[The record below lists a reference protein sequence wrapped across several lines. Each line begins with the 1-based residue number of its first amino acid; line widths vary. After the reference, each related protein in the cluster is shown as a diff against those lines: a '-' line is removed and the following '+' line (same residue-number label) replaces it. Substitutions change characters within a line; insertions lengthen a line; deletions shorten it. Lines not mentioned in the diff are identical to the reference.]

1 MYMKYRFLLVA
12 CALLFVGTSV
22 HATPNHKV
30 DIKEATVF
38 LRGAELYST
47 AKVNLQAGETEVIF
61 TNIAGYINTNSLN
74 VGATNGAVV
83 QSATFMKNYLQEEI
97 MSPRAK
103 EIKDSI
109 DLLQDKRN
117 TNKNRI
123 KTVEEQIAIIQ
134 NNRKIGG
141 SDKGLS
147 VSELQQMLAL
157 VKSNMNKLLDE
168 KTDYTNIEQE
178 LAKKVQQLQRQL
190 QEEKQKGFVPGG
202 QIKVKFYAK
211 RATTSNITITYLVN
225 NAGWTPT
232 YDIRVANVNAP
243 VELGYKA
250 HVHQNSGISWDKVKL
265 TLSTGNPTQGAQAPT
280 LNPWH
285 LAFYTPRPYSYENKA
300 NVSIAGARG
309 NRTQYEVDE
318 LQAYRAA
325 DANMANKDKMPQS
338 NIGNYVSVN
347 NSGVNTVFDIDLPYT
362 IPSDG
367 KQVNVAIKTAK
378 LNATYRYFAVP
389 KLDRDVFL
397 QARITDWE
405 DLDLLPAQ
413 TNIFYEGTYVGQGY
427 IDVRNVKDTFN
438 LSLGRDKKV
447 VVRRELDK
455 KMCSVK
461 TIGTNIREQFEYKIS
476 IRNTRKENIE
486 LVLLDQIPVSND
498 KSIEIDDKK
507 YDGGSYNEITGAVEW
522 KLNLEPSATKEVR
535 IGYTVKF
542 PKGKKLNL

>member
-1 MYMKYRFLLVA
+1 MLYRKLLVV
-12 CALLFVGTSV
+12 CALLFAGTTV
-22 HATPNHKV
+22 HSTPKHKV

-38 LRGAELYST
+38 LSGAELYST
-47 AKVNLQAGETEVIF
+47 AKINIQAGESEVIF
-61 TNIAGYINTNSLN
+61 TNVAGYINTNSLN
-74 VGATNGAVV
+74 VGVNNGVVV
-83 QSATFMKNYLQEEI
+83 QSATFLKDYLQEEI
-97 MSPRAK
+97 LSPRAK

-109 DLLQDKRN
+109 ELLQDKRN
-117 TNKNRI
+117 LNKNKI
-123 KTVEEQIAIIQ
+123 TTVDEQIAIIQ
-134 NNRKIGG
+134 SNRKIGG
-141 SDKGLS
+141 ESKGLS
-147 VSELQQMLAL
+147 ASELQQMLSL
-157 VKSNMNKLLDE
+157 VKNNMNALLDE
-168 KTDYTNIEQE
+168 KTKYTNLEHD
-178 LAKKVQQLQRQL
+178 LVKKVKLLEQQLR
-190 QEEKQKGFVPGG
+190 EEKQKGFVPGG

-211 RATTSNITITYLVN
+211 RATTSNVTITYLVK

-250 HVHQNSGISWDKVKL
+250 HVYQNSGINWDKIKL

-280 LNPWH
+280 LSPWH

-300 NVSIAGARG
+300 NVSTAGARG
-309 NRTQYEVDE
+309 DGNRYVIDGVQVYGERGIN
-318 LQAYRAA
+318 LA
-325 DANMANKDKMPQS
+325 DKAKAPQS
-338 NIGNYVSVN
+338 DIGNYVNVN

-389 KLDRDVFL
+389 KLDRDAFL

-507 YDGGSYNEITGAVEW
+507 YDGGSYNETTGAVEW
-522 KLNLEPSATKEVR
+522 KLNLKPAEAKEVR

-542 PKGKKLNL
+542 PKGKQINL